1 MAHESGLKVRA
12 VLLVAALLV
21 IASASQAATRDDGAL
36 DVSSI
41 VRKSVAANTADWKA
55 QPQYSYLE
63 HDTKTK
69 VDSDGNAKISHAKA
83 FQVTMIEG
91 SPYYRLLELEHE
103 PLNAAQAQQ
112 ERDKLTREIQR
123 RRSET
128 ADQRRARIAKYQ
140 SDRAEEHLLM
150 QQMVDAFTFKL
161 NREEQVEGVD
171 CYLLD
176 ANPNPDY
183 VPPVE
188 KARVL
193 LGMKGHL
200 WIDKAEYHWVK
211 VEAEVIN
218 PVQFGFFIAQVKPG
232 TRFELEQAPVV
243 GGVWLPKRFA
253 ETVNASLF
261 GIYGMRSRQEEAYS
275 DYHLLSEQ
283 AEVHPPA
290 RAMTAAKAVF
300 SDSHP
305 GGSHAR

>member
-1 MAHESGLKVRA
+1 MQEKGSPGLGA
-12 VLLVAALLV
+12 VLLVLM
-21 IASASQAATRDDGAL
+21 ASVVSPFSRAATRDGSAP

-41 VRKSVAANTADWKA
+41 IRKSVTVNTVDWKA
-55 QPQYSYLE
+55 QPRYSHLE
-63 HDTKTK
+63 RDTKTK
-69 VDSDGNAKISHAKA
+69 IDSAGEATASHSKA

-91 SPYYRLLELEHE
+91 SPYNRLIELEHE
-103 PLNAAQAQQ
+103 PLTSFQAQQ
-112 ERDKLTREIQR
+112 ERDKFNREVQR
-123 RRSET
+123 RRNESP
-128 ADQRRARIAKYQ
+128 DQRRARISKYQ

-150 QQMVDAFTFKL
+150 QQMIDAFTFKL

-176 ANPNPDY
+176 AIPNPDY
-183 VPPVE
+183 TPPVE

-232 TRFELEQAPVV
+232 TKFELEQAPV

-261 GIYGMRSRQEEAYS
+261 GIYGMRSKQEEIYS
-275 DYHLLSEQ
+275 DYRLLTSQ
-283 AEVHPPA
+283 AEVHSPA
-290 RAMTAAKAVF
+290 ATVTA
-300 SDSHP
+300 SRGLSY
-305 GGSHAR
+305 

>member
-1 MAHESGLKVRA
+1 MAKEGGLKHGA
-12 VLLVAALLV
+12 VLLVLAV
-21 IASASQAATRDDGAL
+21 FIIAPLSQPASRDEGAL

-41 VRKSVAANTADWKA
+41 VRKSVAVNTADWKA
-55 QPQYSYLE
+55 QPRYSHLE
-63 HDTKTK
+63 RDTKTK
-69 VDSDGNAKISHAKA
+69 VDSDGKAKVSHSKA

-91 SPYYRLLELEHE
+91 SPYYRLIELEHE
-103 PLNAAQAQQ
+103 PLSQAQAQQ
-112 ERDKLTREIQR
+112 EQDKLSREIQR

-128 ADQRRARIAKYQ
+128 PDQRRARISKYQ
-140 SDRAEEHLLM
+140 SDRSEEHLLM
-150 QQMVDAFTFKL
+150 QQMIDAFTFKL
-161 NREEQVEGVD
+161 NREEQVDGVD

-183 VPPVE
+183 TPPVE

-232 TRFELEQAPVV
+232 TKFELAQAPV

-261 GIYGMRSRQEEAYS
+261 GIYGMRSSQEEVYS
-275 DYHLLSEQ
+275 DYRLLSEQ

-290 RAMTAAKAVF
+290 HTVTTAKAVL